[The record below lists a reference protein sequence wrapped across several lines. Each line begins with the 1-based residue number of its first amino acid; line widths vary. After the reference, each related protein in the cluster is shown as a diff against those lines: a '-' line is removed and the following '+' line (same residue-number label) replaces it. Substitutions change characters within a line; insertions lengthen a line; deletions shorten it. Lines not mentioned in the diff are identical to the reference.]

1 MANPDSGNLPSKLAN
16 EPPKFKRKSHG
27 SASVPDKVA
36 NWGGIVGKTGP
47 SRSTGVT
54 KLKQYPQSTG
64 L

>member
-16 EPPKFKRKSHG
+16 KPPKFKRKHSG
-27 SASVPDKVA
+27 TPSVPDKVT
-36 NWGGIVGKTGP
+36 NWAGIVGKTGP
-47 SRSTGVT
+47 SRSAGVT